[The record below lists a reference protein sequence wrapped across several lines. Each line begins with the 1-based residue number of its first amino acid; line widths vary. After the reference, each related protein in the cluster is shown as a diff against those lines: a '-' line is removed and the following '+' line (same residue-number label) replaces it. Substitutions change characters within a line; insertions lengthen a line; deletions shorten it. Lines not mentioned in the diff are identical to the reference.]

1 MFADVDLTRNVTAG
15 VLPRLP
21 ARLGLLRRR
30 EEDRRAADAVART
43 SVKSASLL
51 AAISTLS
58 GGNQQRA
65 MFARWL
71 LAEPKVAI
79 LDEPTRG
86 VDIGAKSDIYDIIA
100 DLSASGMACLIISSE
115 LEELALVC
123 DRVLVVYEGRVVG
136 EVEGADIT
144 PARLGELVVGAGAP

>member
-1 MFADVDLTRNVTAG
+1 
-15 VLPRLP
+15 
-21 ARLGLLRRR
+21 
-30 EEDRRAADAVART
+30 
-43 SVKSASLL
+43 
-51 AAISTLS
+51 
-58 GGNQQRA
+58 

-123 DRVLVVYEGRVVG
+123 DRVLVVYEGHIVG
-136 EVEGADIT
+136 EVEGGDIT